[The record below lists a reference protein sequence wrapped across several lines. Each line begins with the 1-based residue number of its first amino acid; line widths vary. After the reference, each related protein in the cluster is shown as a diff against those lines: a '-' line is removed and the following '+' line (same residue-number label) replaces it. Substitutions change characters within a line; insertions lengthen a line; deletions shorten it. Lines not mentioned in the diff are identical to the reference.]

1 MNMLLLSLLVAEPSV
16 INLSAITIPI
26 AVVGGLGL
34 VFGLVL
40 AFASKVFFVEVDPR
54 VEQIIQALPGANCGA
69 CGMPGC
75 AGYADAIV
83 HEDVDINLCAPGG
96 ASAMAFIAAIM
107 GREAAP
113 SQKKIAVYH
122 CSSGGYKNTNWKYNY
137 EGITSC
143 KSAVNIA
150 DGPNSCRWGC
160 MGFNDC
166 VVACPFGAITVDEF
180 GMRCVDKEKCTGC
193 GACVKACPRGIII
206 LVPENRNVLV
216 RCSSKDKGVT
226 ARVLCGSGHP
236 CIGCGLCA
244 KKCPTGAITVSSNL
258 ARIDYS
264 KCINCGQCATVCPT
278 KAIEDQLSGKRKKA
292 HIIPEGCIG
301 CTICAKNCP
310 VKAITGEVKQV
321 HVVNQEICIGCGLCA
336 EKCPKKTIEMV

>member
-1 MNMLLLSLLVAEPSV
+1 MEYINLSLLAVNPETFH
-16 INLSAITIPI
+16 ISAVTIPI
-26 AVVGGLGL
+26 AIVGGLGL
-34 VFGLVL
+34 IFGLIL
-40 AFASKVFFVEVDPR
+40 ALASKVFHVTMDPR
-54 VEQIIQALPGANCGA
+54 VEHIIAILPGANCGA

-83 HEDVDINLCAPGG
+83 NNDADINKCAPGG
-96 ASAMAFIAAIM
+96 DAVMAHIASIM
-107 GREAAP
+107 GKEAVT

-122 CSSGGYKNTNWKYNY
+122 CSSGGYKNTNWKYDY
-137 EGITSC
+137 QGIESC

-150 DGPNSCRWGC
+150 DGPNACRWGC

-166 VVACPFGAITVDEF
+166 LKACPFGAISLDEY
-180 GMRCVDKEKCTGC
+180 GMRCVDKEKCTAC
-193 GACVKACPRGIII
+193 GVCVKACPRGIIM
-206 LVPENRNVLV
+206 LVPENRNVYV
-216 RCSSKDKGVT
+216 RCSSKDKGPI
-226 ARVLCGSGHP
+226 AKVLCGSTHP

-244 KKCPTGAITVSSNL
+244 KKCPTQAITVSGNL

-278 KAIEDQLSGKRKKA
+278 KAIDDQLAGMRKKA

-310 VKAITGEVKQV
+310 VHAITGEVKKV
-321 HVVNQEICIGCGLCA
+321 HVVDQEVCNGCGLCT
-336 EKCPKKTIEMV
+336 EKCPKHTIEMV